1 MAPGIAAEAVELAAR
16 VDVWRDRV
24 ERAAT
29 LVGTPC
35 YVAAWEP
42 VQRAVDRLRTLQRS
56 VPIRLWLSLKTHPLP
71 HLAASWLRTGRGVEV
86 VSEVELRTALSL
98 GCDADHLLVNG
109 VAKHTWLS
117 RYPIRGLRVH
127 FDSLT
132 EIARLLPAALANRW
146 RVGIRCHAP
155 TERDAREP
163 LFGGQFGLERAEA
176 VAAIRQ
182 LQTARA
188 DLRSV
193 HFHLGQGA
201 QEPDAYV
208 RAVEHVAG
216 ICHETGFSPA
226 IVDC

>member
-1 MAPGIAAEAVELAAR
+1 MSSGPAGVVERIGSTYVSSITSVPQSTSCTASRARGQEVADSSDSMAPGIAAEAVELAAR
-16 VDVWRDRV
+16 IDVWRDRA

-35 YVAAWEP
+35 YVTAWEP
-42 VQRAVDRLRTLQRS
+42 VQRAGDRLRTLQRS

-71 HLAASWLRTGRGVEV
+71 HLAASWLRTGSGVEV

-117 RYPIRGLRVH
+117 RYPIPGLRVH

-146 RVGIRCHAP
+146 RVGVRCHAP

-163 LFGGQFGLERAEA
+163 LFGGPFGLERAEA
-176 VAAIRQ
+176 V
-182 LQTARA
+182 T
-188 DLRSV
+188 
-193 HFHLGQGA
+193 
-201 QEPDAYV
+201 
-208 RAVEHVAG
+208 
-216 ICHETGFSPA
+216 
-226 IVDC
+226 